1 MSVITLD
8 GTDIEALQTF
18 RTRYHI
24 CIALVAIDGLSSQI
38 LLWAL
43 VLGIS
48 SPTDVFS
55 LLVGML
61 LLVTIGAFGWLY
73 RATAS
78 NLDAKTNYDYDL
90 IAHGISENAA
100 PEGIQEAMRFVL
112 SDRELASCI
121 KSVTN
126 NPIILFISAVLATAG
141 LGNLIWGSI
150 TEDVPVFLGIVSAP
164 LMLGSAMLTLAMVFL
179 IWAAV
184 MHIVSGWVYVDK
196 EQLTEAGKQM
206 IRTELA
212 RIGQQLPK
220 PRETPDNI

>member
-1 MSVITLD
+1 MITLD
-8 GTDIEALQTF
+8 GTDIETLQTF
-18 RTRYHI
+18 RARYHI
-24 CIALVAIDGLSSQI
+24 CIALVAIVGLSSQI

-43 VLGIS
+43 VLGLS
-48 SPTDVFS
+48 SPTDIFS
-55 LLVGML
+55 FLVGIL

-73 RATAS
+73 QATAS
-78 NLDAKTNYDYDL
+78 NLDVKTNYDYNL

-126 NPIILFISAVLATAG
+126 NPIILFISAVIATAG

-150 TEDVPVFLGIVSAP
+150 TEDIPVFLGIVSAP
-164 LMLGSAMLTLAMVFL
+164 LMLGSAMLTLATVFL

-184 MHIVSGWVYVDK
+184 MHIVSGWVYVDQ
-196 EQLTEAGKQM
+196 EQLTEDGKQM

-212 RIGQQLPK
+212 RMGLKSP
-220 PRETPDNI
+220 TPQEVPSSS

>member
-1 MSVITLD
+1 MITLD
-8 GTDIEALQTF
+8 EKDIEALQRF

-24 CIALVAIDGLSSQI
+24 CIALTAIDGLSSQI

-48 SPTDVFS
+48 SPTDIIS
-55 LLVGML
+55 LLVGIL
-61 LLVTIGAFGWLY
+61 LLVTIGAVGWLY

-78 NLDAKTNYDYDL
+78 NLDVKTNYDYDL
-90 IAHGISENAA
+90 IARGISENAA

-112 SDRELASCI
+112 SDRELASRI

-164 LMLGSAMLTLAMVFL
+164 LMLGSTMLTLAMVFL

-212 RIGQQLPK
+212 RISQQPLK
-220 PRETPDNI
+220 PRETPDKSE